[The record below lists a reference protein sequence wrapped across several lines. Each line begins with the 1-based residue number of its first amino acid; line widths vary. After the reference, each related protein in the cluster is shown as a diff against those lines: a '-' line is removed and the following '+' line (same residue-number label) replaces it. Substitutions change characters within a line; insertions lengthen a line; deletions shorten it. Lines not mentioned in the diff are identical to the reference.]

1 MLDCLCPDTAQMV
14 VAQLTSKREFKG
26 VTSLRASS
34 LAWKREVD
42 AFLEQMRR
50 QSKEA
55 AVAFRNA
62 FVYLPLSLD
71 NVLRQTRAFDHTLKQ
86 LGFEPAARV
95 RMCTDAYECEDALE
109 EFADVPT
116 LMARARSAP
125 PPPPLLLLQGPPALC
140 ACRGGNLDAA
150 KAQLRVAGKK
160 RKARPRSRSG
170 RGRATAV
177 AAAKARAR
185 VRARGVCA
193 K

>member
-42 AFLEQMRR
+42 GFLEQMRR
-50 QSKEA
+50 QSKDA
-55 AVAFRNA
+55 AEAFRNA

-71 NVLRQTRAFDHTLKQ
+71 NVLRQTRVFDHTLKQ

-95 RMCTDAYECEDALE
+95 RMCTNAYEREDVIE

-116 LMARARSAP
+116 LMAQARYTPPP
-125 PPPPLLLLQGPPALC
+125 PPPPLLRLPC
-140 ACRGGNLDAA
+140 SS
-150 KAQLRVAGKK
+150 
-160 RKARPRSRSG
+160 RSRSLASRCSRSG
-170 RGRATAV
+170 QYCFRKSPRTA
-177 AAAKARAR
+177 
-185 VRARGVCA
+185 
-193 K
+193 